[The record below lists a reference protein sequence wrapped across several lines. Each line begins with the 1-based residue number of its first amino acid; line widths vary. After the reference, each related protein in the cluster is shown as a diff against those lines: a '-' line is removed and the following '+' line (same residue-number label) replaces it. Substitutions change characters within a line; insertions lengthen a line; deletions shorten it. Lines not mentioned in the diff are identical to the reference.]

1 MEATLVCSNSH
12 IDIHSASESGDF
24 EHLQRTSNVG
34 VSIESTVENTE
45 TDAAL
50 EGTLQI
56 HSNCRTALHTAA
68 VNGNLEELQ
77 RMLEDGIA
85 VEYGDIFGTHC
96 TVGAAKRR
104 HKTIIRFL
112 LENGSCTNVPDC
124 DEFTR
129 LAITAKEGHC
139 KIVYE
144 FLDHNPKILP
154 RDAKNLNT
162 QLHKVSESGDLE
174 AFLIILKIFII
185 VDTINEIG
193 SKPLRVVT
201 DGDKEIR
208 RILLKIS
215 ARVNAADKNGKTP
228 LILAAE
234 KGGVQ
239 LSRELLSATAVENL
253 SSTVFSAATKGHT
266 EVVREMLNH
275 DASMNSTNET
285 GETILRPAAAKGHVE
300 VVTEL
305 LNRGTEVDIIDVY
318 CSAHLDATPLMGH
331 LETVREL
338 LKHVSSVDI
347 ADEFGRTPPIIGGS
361 EGHEEIV

>member
-12 IDIHSASESGDF
+12 IDIHSASESGEF
-24 EHLQRTSNVG
+24 EHLQKTSNVG

-129 LAITAKEGHC
+129 LAITAKEGTVKLSMSFWTTTQKYC
-139 KIVYE
+139 PEMQKI
-144 FLDHNPKILP
+144 
-154 RDAKNLNT
+154 
-162 QLHKVSESGDLE
+162 
-174 AFLIILKIFII
+174 
-185 VDTINEIG
+185 
-193 SKPLRVVT
+193 
-201 DGDKEIR
+201 
-208 RILLKIS
+208 
-215 ARVNAADKNGKTP
+215 
-228 LILAAE
+228 
-234 KGGVQ
+234 
-239 LSRELLSATAVENL
+239 
-253 SSTVFSAATKGHT
+253 
-266 EVVREMLNH
+266 
-275 DASMNSTNET
+275 
-285 GETILRPAAAKGHVE
+285 
-300 VVTEL
+300 
-305 LNRGTEVDIIDVY
+305 
-318 CSAHLDATPLMGH
+318 
-331 LETVREL
+331 
-338 LKHVSSVDI
+338 
-347 ADEFGRTPPIIGGS
+347 
-361 EGHEEIV
+361 